1 MKLVI
6 LAGGRGTRLME
17 YTKTIPKPM
26 VPIHKKPIITYII
39 NHYYKFG
46 VREVIIA
53 AGYKYLIIK
62 KFFKKKN
69 IYNDLKVKVINTGL
83 NTLTGL
89 RVQKLKFL
97 FSKKENFYLTYGD
110 GVCDVDLNKLL
121 NFHLKHKKIATL
133 TAVHP
138 PARFGELKIKNNKI
152 IEFNEK
158 PQLTNGWINGG
169 FFIFNYKIFNF
180 LNNKNVMLERDP
192 IQKIINK
199 KNFMAFKHNGFWMC
213 MDTVRDKALLEKIIK
228 K

>member
-1 MKLVI
+1 MKLII
-6 LAGGRGTRLME
+6 LAGGRGTRLTE

-26 VPIHKKPIITYII
+26 VPIKKKPIITYII

-53 AGYKYLIIK
+53 AGYKYTFIK
-62 KFFKKKN
+62 KFFEKNN
-69 IYNDLKVKVINTGL
+69 IYNDLKIKVINTGL

-89 RVQKLKFL
+89 RIKKLKFL
-97 FSKKENFYLTYGD
+97 FSKKENFFLTYGD
-110 GVCDVDLNKLL
+110 GICDVDLNKLL

-138 PARFGELKIKNNKI
+138 PARFGELKIKNSKI

-158 PQLTNGWINGG
+158 PQLKNGWINGG

-180 LNNKNVMLERDP
+180 
-192 IQKIINK
+192 
-199 KNFMAFKHNGFWMC
+199 
-213 MDTVRDKALLEKIIK
+213 
-228 K
+228 

>member
-1 MKLVI
+1 MKLII
-6 LAGGRGTRLME
+6 LAGGRGTRLTE

-26 VPIHKKPIITYII
+26 VPIKKKPIITYII

-53 AGYKYLIIK
+53 AGYKYTFIK
-62 KFFKKKN
+62 KFFEKNN
-69 IYNDLKVKVINTGL
+69 IYNDLKIKVINTGL

-89 RVQKLKFL
+89 RIKKLKFL
-97 FSKKENFYLTYGD
+97 FSKKENFFLTYGD
-110 GVCDVDLNKLL
+110 GICDVDLNKLL

-138 PARFGELKIKNNKI
+138 PARFGELKIKNSKI

-192 IQKIINK
+192 VKKIINK
-199 KNFMAFKHNGFWMC
+199 KNFMAYKHNGFWMC
-213 MDTVRDKALLEKIIK
+213 MDTVRDKVLLEKIIK
-228 K
+228 E

>member
-1 MKLVI
+1 MKLII
-6 LAGGRGTRLME
+6 LAGGRGTRLTE

-26 VPIHKKPIITYII
+26 VPIKKKPIITYII

-53 AGYKYLIIK
+53 AGYKYTFIK
-62 KFFKKKN
+62 NFFEKNN
-69 IYNDLKVKVINTGL
+69 IYNDLKIKVINTGL

-89 RVQKLKFL
+89 RIKKLKFL
-97 FSKKENFYLTYGD
+97 FSKKENFFLTYGD
-110 GVCDVDLNKLL
+110 GICDVDLNKLL

-138 PARFGELKIKNNKI
+138 PARFGELKIKNSKI

-158 PQLTNGWINGG
+158 PQLKNGWINGG

-192 IQKIINK
+192 VQKIIK
-199 KNFMAFKHNGFWMC
+199 KRNFMAYKHNGFWMC
-213 MDTVRDKALLEKIIK
+213 MDTVRDKLLLEKII
-228 K
+228 

>member
-1 MKLVI
+1 MKLII
-6 LAGGRGTRLME
+6 LAGGRGTRLTE

-26 VPIHKKPIITYII
+26 VPIKKKPIITYII

-53 AGYKYLIIK
+53 AGYKYTFIK
-62 KFFKKKN
+62 KFFEKNN
-69 IYNDLKVKVINTGL
+69 IYNDLKIKVINTGL

-89 RVQKLKFL
+89 RIKKLKFL
-97 FSKKENFYLTYGD
+97 FSKKENFFLTYGD
-110 GVCDVDLNKLL
+110 GICDVDLNKLL

-138 PARFGELKIKNNKI
+138 PARFGELKIKNSKI

-158 PQLTNGWINGG
+158 PQLKNGWINGG

-192 IQKIINK
+192 VQKIIK
-199 KNFMAFKHNGFWMC
+199 KRNFMAYKHNGFWMC
-213 MDTVRDKALLEKIIK
+213 MDTVRDKLLLEKIIK
-228 K
+228 E